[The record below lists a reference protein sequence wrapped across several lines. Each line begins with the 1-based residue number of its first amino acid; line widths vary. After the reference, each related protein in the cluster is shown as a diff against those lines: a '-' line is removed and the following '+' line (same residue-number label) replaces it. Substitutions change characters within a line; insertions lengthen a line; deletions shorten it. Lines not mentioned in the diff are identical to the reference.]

1 MSKELMESV
10 RTLSHQMRT
19 INKET
24 EIIFKIIKQKPLKL
38 ENITKMTNSLYRFS
52 SRFEKT
58 QQRTSDLKGKSNEI
72 CQPGDQTEKLMKKM

>member
-24 EIIFKIIKQKPLKL
+24 EIIFKTIK
-38 ENITKMTNSLYRFS
+38 
-52 SRFEKT
+52 
-58 QQRTSDLKGKSNEI
+58 
-72 CQPGDQTEKLMKKM
+72 